1 MRWFRTLT
9 DFAWDTIER
18 KRADNALVESEE
30 KFRTLADWTYDWENW
45 LDPQG
50 KVVYTSPSCGRI
62 TGFSPED
69 FMNDPNLLL
78 QIIHPD
84 DRQFYEEHT
93 QVIHDQSIG
102 PLSVEYR
109 IIAKDGSEHW
119 IEHICRPLYGK
130 DNRYLGRR
138 VSNRDITERKLA
150 EEAIKEHEQKESL
163 LAQAIHTMQMDI
175 ARDLHDTVG
184 QNISYLR
191 MKLDHMVEN
200 ELLTDPD
207 LALDIKR
214 MNEVANESYDMIR
227 GTLIVLQSEDAHDLS
242 LLFARYAA
250 QIEARSMFKVDFAS
264 HGKPKPVSSDQ
275 MRQLFYVFR
284 EILSNI
290 EKHANASQVALDLT
304 WDEDRMTLVIF
315 DNGRGFDSTD
325 PHSGHYGLQFI
336 KDRMDSINGSVSIYS
351 TIDSGSE
358 IIIQVPYEQ

>member
-1 MRWFRTLT
+1 
-9 DFAWDTIER
+9 
-18 KRADNALVESEE
+18 
-30 KFRTLADWTYDWENW
+30 
-45 LDPQG
+45 
-50 KVVYTSPSCGRI
+50 
-62 TGFSPED
+62 
-69 FMNDPNLLL
+69 MNDPNLLL

-93 QVIHDQSIG
+93 QVIHNQSIG

-191 MKLDHMVEN
+191 MKLDHMVEK

-214 MNEVANESYDMIR
+214 MNEVAN
-227 GTLIVLQSEDAHDLS
+227 
-242 LLFARYAA
+242 
-250 QIEARSMFKVDFAS
+250 
-264 HGKPKPVSSDQ
+264 
-275 MRQLFYVFR
+275 
-284 EILSNI
+284 N
-290 EKHANASQVALDLT
+290 LT
-304 WDEDRMTLVIF
+304 I
-315 DNGRGFDSTD
+315 
-325 PHSGHYGLQFI
+325 
-336 KDRMDSINGSVSIYS
+336 
-351 TIDSGSE
+351 
-358 IIIQVPYEQ
+358 